1 MKQKMVFYS
10 SKRDVCANKIQKK
23 NQIWIFL
30 LFIVTEAHTP
40 QKKENKRK
48 KNTSTNKRLISAY
61 RSVKCV
67 ILTFFI
73 SNL

>member
-30 LFIVTEAHTP
+30 LFIVTKAHTP
-40 QKKENKRK
+40 QKKENRSK
-48 KNTSTNKRLISAY
+48 K
-61 RSVKCV
+61 
-67 ILTFFI
+67 ILAPTKDQFQ
-73 SNL
+73 LTEV